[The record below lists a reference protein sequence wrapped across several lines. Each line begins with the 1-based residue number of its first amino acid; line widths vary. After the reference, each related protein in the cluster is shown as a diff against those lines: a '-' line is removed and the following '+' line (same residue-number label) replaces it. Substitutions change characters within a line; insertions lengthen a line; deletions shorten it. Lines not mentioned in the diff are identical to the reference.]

1 MVTQGEYLGES
12 FPEADRAA
20 SLEEGAHL
28 LGEPLPLSVREDAQ
42 CALHTL
48 GSPLLP
54 ALPIC
59 V

>member
-12 FPEADRAA
+12 FPETDCST

-28 LGEPLPLSVREDAQ
+28 LGEPFPFL
-42 CALHTL
+42 CKKMHTL

-54 ALPIC
+54 ALPIG